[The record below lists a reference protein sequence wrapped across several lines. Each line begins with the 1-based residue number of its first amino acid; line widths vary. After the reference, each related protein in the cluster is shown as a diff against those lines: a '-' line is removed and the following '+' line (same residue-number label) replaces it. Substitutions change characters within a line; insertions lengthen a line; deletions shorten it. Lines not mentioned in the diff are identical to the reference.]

1 MALLFAALFVAL
13 FTSWVVVRSFS
24 TPMNAVLKR
33 LIDDEV
39 RSAWLKYLKFAI
51 YVVGISKGVRILE
64 LERYITPSRLD
75 KDARVI
81 ELNAERWVVEIYRTV
96 IETLQGIAW
105 MLLFF
110 FLVALFA
117 YVVVRAF
124 ELRRKAKSDAAPDM
138 ETSKSGTDMGKE

>member
-13 FTSWVVVRSFS
+13 FTSWVAVRSFS
-24 TPMNAVLKR
+24 APMNAVLKR
-33 LIDDEV
+33 L
-39 RSAWLKYLKFAI
+39 
-51 YVVGISKGVRILE
+51 
-64 LERYITPSRLD
+64 
-75 KDARVI
+75 
-81 ELNAERWVVEIYRTV
+81 

-124 ELRRKAKSDAAPDM
+124 ELRRKARSDAAPDM
-138 ETSKSGTDMGKE
+138 GDE